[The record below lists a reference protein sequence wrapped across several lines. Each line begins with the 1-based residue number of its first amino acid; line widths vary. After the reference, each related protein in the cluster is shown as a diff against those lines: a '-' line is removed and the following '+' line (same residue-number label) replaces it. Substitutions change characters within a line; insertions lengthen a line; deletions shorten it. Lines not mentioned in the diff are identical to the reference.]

1 MATLLTVHRA
11 LLALPHLV
19 QLAESHDTITYGEL
33 AQRMRVPNPR
43 TLAWPLWYIRDEICR
58 KRKLPMITAIV
69 VTKGTGLPGA
79 GFLPEGTRHLTK
91 EQIKQRFE
99 EIRDEVFAYPGW
111 QDLLREAEG

>member
-1 MATLLTVHRA
+1 
-11 LLALPHLV
+11 
-19 QLAESHDTITYGEL
+19 
-33 AQRMRVPNPR
+33 
-43 TLAWPLWYIRDEICR
+43 
-58 KRKLPMITAIV
+58 MITAIV